1 MLETKLH
8 PCRRIVSNHA
18 GNKPSPNLPDNTP
31 ITLQSCWNAYPI
43 TRIQP
48 CPDSPDNTSTMPE
61 QVPQWG
67 WNGLYVKNRPVSC
80 IAGIFPRKTPNGV
93 PVILQSCWNAY
104 PKLPRRPLHPYEKT
118 PPCSPNRTNHSSNKT
133 GMRCFKKGNHSSK
146 TGWRLRT

>member
-1 MLETKLH
+1 MPQDCLQPCWKQAFPESPRQHSNNAPIMLE
-8 PCRRIVSNHA
+8 R
-18 GNKPSPNLPDNTP
+18 LPD
-31 ITLQSCWNAYPI
+31 YPH
-43 TRIQP
+43 TALPRL
-48 CPDSPDNTSTMPE
+48 PDNTSTMPE
-61 QVPQWG
+61 QVLQWG

-104 PKLPRRPLHPYEKT
+104 PKLPRKPLHPYEKT